1 MEETEREHVM
11 QSVVGMNEKERE
23 RGHVIRLVVEKKLLQ
38 REAAERLGVVV
49 RQIKRFVRAWKKRGD
64 EGLVSKQRGRVSPR
78 RTQAETRVKIE
89 ALLKEKYP
97 DFGATLAAEKL
108 AELDKITA
116 SHETIRQIQIKIGLW
131 KPRLRKEKYI
141 HQPRERRPRFGE
153 LIQIDGS
160 PHDWFEGRAPRCN
173 LTVFIDDAT
182 SRLVALHFSPTETT
196 EAYLTALKQY
206 VLAQGIPLAFYSDR
220 HGIFRVNA
228 KEAISGD
235 GKTEFNR
242 VTDRL
247 NIEQICA
254 HSPQAKGR
262 VERANQTL
270 QDRLIKEMRLRNISS
285 IAAAEAFFPAFI
297 EAHNKKFAV
306 PPKDKTNAHRPWLGT
321 EKMLDDVLARRETR
335 TLSKALTFSCEGKLY
350 CVKTDGVGI
359 GLRKAKVE
367 LYHFVNGAMEVH
379 YRDRILPYTAFKTYP
394 VPPPTVDEKT
404 LNARVDACIAKR
416 VFSPFDRPQNINP
429 TPCHQYR

>member
-1 MEETEREHVM
+1 MEKVIWMSAKELERA
-11 QSVVGMNEKERE
+11 
-23 RGHVIRLVVEKKLLQ
+23 HVIRLVVEKRLRQ
-38 REAAERLGVVV
+38 TEAAERLGLGK
-49 RQIKRFVRAWKKRGD
+49 RQVIRLVKLWREDGD
-64 EGLVSKQRGRVSPR
+64 KGLVSKQRGRTSPR
-78 RTQAETRVKIE
+78 RTQAEKRAKIE
-89 ALLKEKYP
+89 SLLREKYP

-108 AELDKITA
+108 AELDKITV
-116 SHETIRQIQIKIGLW
+116 SHETVRQMQMKLGLW
-131 KPRLRKEKYI
+131 KPKLRKEKYI

-160 PHDWFEGRAPRCN
+160 PHDWFEGRAARCN

-196 EAYLTALKQY
+196 AAYLTALKSY

-228 KEAISGD
+228 VDAVSGD

-262 VERANQTL
+262 VERVNQTL

-306 PPKDKTNAHRPWLGT
+306 PPKDKTNAHRPWTGT

-335 TLSKALTFSCEGKLY
+335 TLSKALTFSCEGKIY
-350 CVKTDGVGI
+350 CVKTDGVGVA
-359 GLRKAKVE
+359 LRGAKVE
-367 LYHFVNGAMEVH
+367 IHHFVNGMTEVH
-379 YRDRILPYTAFKTYP
+379 YRDRILPCTAFKTYP

-416 VFSPFDRPQNINP
+416 RPPFLATTFLAQPPARQA
-429 TPCHQYR
+429 CG

>member
-1 MEETEREHVM
+1 ME
-11 QSVVGMNEKERE
+11 SVLEMSGKERE
-23 RGHVIRLVVEKKLLQ
+23 RAHVIRLVAEKRLLQ
-38 REAAERLGVVV
+38 TEGAERLGIGR
-49 RQIKRFVRAWKKRGD
+49 RQVIRLVKLWRKAGD
-64 EGLVSKQRGRVSPR
+64 KGLVSRQRGRVSPR
-78 RTQAETRVKIE
+78 RTATETRTKIE
-89 ALLKEKYP
+89 ALLREKYP

-108 AELDKITA
+108 AELDKIKV
-116 SHETIRQIQIKIGLW
+116 SHETVRQLQMKLNLW
-131 KPRLRKEKYI
+131 KPRRRKEKYI

-153 LIQIDGS
+153 LVQIDGS

-196 EAYLTALKQY
+196 EAYVTALKHY
-206 VLAQGIPLAFYSDR
+206 VLAHGTPLALYSDR

-228 KEAISGD
+228 VDAVKSD

-262 VERANQTL
+262 VERVNQTL
-270 QDRLIKEMRLRNISS
+270 QDRLIKEMRLQNISS

-297 EAHNKKFAV
+297 AAHNKKFAV
-306 PPKDKTNAHRPWLGT
+306 PARDKANAHRPWTGT

-335 TLSKALTFSCEGKLY
+335 TLSKALTFSCEGKIY
-350 CVKTDGVGI
+350 CVKTDGLGVA
-359 GLRKAKVE
+359 LRGAKVE
-367 LYHFVNGAMEVH
+367 LYHFVNGAMAVH
-379 YRDRILPYTAFKTYP
+379 YRDRILPCTAFKTYP

-404 LNARVDACIAKR
+404 LNARVDACIVKR
-416 VFSPFDRPQNINP
+416 HPPFLATTFFAHPPARQG
-429 TPCHQYR
+429 CG

>member
-1 MEETEREHVM
+1 ME
-11 QSVVGMNEKERE
+11 SVLEMSGKERG
-23 RGHVIRLVVEKKLLQ
+23 RAHVIRLVAEKRLLQ
-38 REAAERLGVVV
+38 TEGAERLGIGR
-49 RQIKRFVRAWKKRGD
+49 RQVIRLVKLWRKAGD
-64 EGLVSKQRGRVSPR
+64 KGLVSRQRGRVSPR
-78 RTQAETRVKIE
+78 RTQAETRTKIE
-89 ALLKEKYP
+89 TLLKEKYP

-108 AELDKITA
+108 AELDKITV
-116 SHETIRQIQIKIGLW
+116 SHETIRQMQIKLNLW
-131 KPRLRKEKYI
+131 KPKLRKEKYI

-196 EAYLTALKQY
+196 EAYLTALKRY
-206 VLAQGIPLAFYSDR
+206 VLVQGIPLAFYSDR

-228 KEAISGD
+228 KDAISGD

-242 VTDRL
+242 VTERL

-262 VERANQTL
+262 VERVNQTL
-270 QDRLIKEMRLRNISS
+270 QDRLIKEMRLKNISS
-285 IAAAEAFFPAFI
+285 IAEAEAFCPTFI
-297 EAHNKKFAV
+297 EAHNKKFSV
-306 PPKDKTNAHRPWLGT
+306 PPKDKTNAHRPWTGT

-335 TLSKALTFSCEGKLY
+335 TLSKALTFSCEGKIY
-350 CVKTDGVGI
+350 CVKTDGLGVA
-359 GLRKAKVE
+359 LRKAKVE

-379 YRDRILPYTAFKTYP
+379 YRGRILPCTAFRTYP
-394 VPPPTVDEKT
+394 VSPPTVDEKT
-404 LNARVDACIAKR
+404 LNARVDACIAKLHP
-416 VFSPFDRPQNINP
+416 PFLATTFLAQPPARQA
-429 TPCHQYR
+429 CG

>member
-1 MEETEREHVM
+1 M
-11 QSVVGMNEKERE
+11 
-23 RGHVIRLVVEKKLLQ
+23 KLN
-38 REAAERLGVVV
+38 
-49 RQIKRFVRAWKKRGD
+49 
-64 EGLVSKQRGRVSPR
+64 
-78 RTQAETRVKIE
+78 
-89 ALLKEKYP
+89 
-97 DFGATLAAEKL
+97 
-108 AELDKITA
+108 
-116 SHETIRQIQIKIGLW
+116 LW
-131 KPRLRKEKYI
+131 KPRRRKEKYI

-153 LIQIDGS
+153 LVQIDGS

-196 EAYLTALKQY
+196 EAYVTALKHY
-206 VLAQGIPLAFYSDR
+206 VLAHGTPLALYSDR

-228 KEAISGD
+228 VDAVKSD

-262 VERANQTL
+262 VERVNQTL
-270 QDRLIKEMRLRNISS
+270 QDRLIKEMRLQNISS

-297 EAHNKKFAV
+297 AAHNKKFAV
-306 PPKDKTNAHRPWLGT
+306 PARDKANAHRPWTGT

-335 TLSKALTFSCEGKLY
+335 TLSKALTFSCEGKIY
-350 CVKTDGVGI
+350 CVKTDGLGVA
-359 GLRKAKVE
+359 LRGAKVE
-367 LYHFVNGAMEVH
+367 LYHFVNGAMAVH
-379 YRDRILPYTAFKTYP
+379 YRDRILPCTAFKTYP

-404 LNARVDACIAKR
+404 LNARVDACIVKR
-416 VFSPFDRPQNINP
+416 HPPFLATTFFAHPPARQG
-429 TPCHQYR
+429 CG

>member
-1 MEETEREHVM
+1 M
-11 QSVVGMNEKERE
+11 QGVLEMSEKER
-23 RGHVIRLVVEKKLLQ
+23 GLAHVIRLVAEKKLKQ
-38 REAAERLGVVV
+38 TEAAKRLGIGR
-49 RQIKRFVRAWKKRGD
+49 RQVIRLVKLWRKTGD

-78 RTQAETRVKIE
+78 RTQAEKREKIE
-89 ALLKEKYP
+89 RLLREKYP

-108 AELDKITA
+108 AELDKITV
-116 SHETIRQIQIKIGLW
+116 SHETIRQIQIKLNLW
-131 KPRLRKEKYI
+131 KPKLRQERYI

-182 SRLVALHFSPTETT
+182 SRLMALHFSPTETT

-206 VLAQGIPLAFYSDR
+206 LLAYGIPLALYSDR
-220 HGIFRVNA
+220 HSIFRVNA
-228 KEAISGD
+228 KDAISGD

-270 QDRLIKEMRLRNISS
+270 QDRLIKDMRLKNIAS
-285 IAAAEAFFPAFI
+285 IAEAEAFFPAFI
-297 EAHNKKFAV
+297 AAHNKKFAV
-306 PPKDKTNAHRPWLGT
+306 PAKDKTNAHRPWTGS
-321 EKMLDDVLARRETR
+321 EKMLDDLLTRRETR
-335 TLSKALTFSCEGKLY
+335 TLSKALTFSCAGKIY
-350 CVKTDGVGI
+350 CVKTDGVGLA
-359 GLRKAKVE
+359 LRGAKVM

-379 YRDRILPYTAFKTYP
+379 YRGRILPCTAFKTCLA
-394 VPPPTVDEKT
+394 PPPTVDEKT
-404 LNARVDACIAKR
+404 LDAHVDACIAKR
-416 VFSPFDRPQNINP
+416 HPPFLATTFLTQPPVRQA
-429 TPCHQYR
+429 CG